1 MPKKRPLRR
10 KLVIHRAGLLIFLL
24 LSASTAFP
32 QQGYQVYINLNRV
45 IDDQIEVRIELPL
58 VTENE
63 VEFHFPKIV
72 PGTYT
77 IYDFGRFISGFRA
90 FDKDGNQLLT
100 DSLTV
105 NRKLIRDAQKLS
117 TISYWVED
125 TYDSKK
131 TNFVFEPAG
140 TNIEEGKNFI
150 LNTFGFA
157 GYLKNYKDLPF
168 TLNITHP
175 VEMYGST
182 ALEKTQLADSLDA
195 FRAANYSDLA
205 DGPIMYCVPDTTT
218 FDMGGAKILVSVYSP
233 NKVAKSDLVSGYIR
247 ETLEA
252 QRDYLGGQLPIDRYA
267 FLIYHFNGVFSGS
280 LAVGA
285 LEHSY
290 SSLYSLPELHPIL
303 ISQTLK
309 DFVAHEFFH
318 IVTPLN
324 IHSEEIR
331 NFDFIEPKMSKHLWL
346 YEGVTEYAAGLAQVK
361 YGDMTMKKY
370 LEVLLGK
377 ISASMRYNDELPF
390 TELSKQCLD
399 EHKSQYGNVYQKGA
413 LIGLCLDITLLSLS
427 EGKYGIQ
434 ALMDD
439 LSKKFGKDEAFKDDE
454 FFDLIADMTYPEVR
468 KFFSLY
474 VEGTN
479 SLPLQDIFT
488 QVGVLYSPA
497 GTNTELSLG
506 NINFSAKLS
515 DSTVV
520 VTDTRQMN
528 SFGKELGYQ
537 EGDIIIQF
545 DKKEVNALNFTEV
558 FEEYKTNRKSGD
570 KISVVVWRKNQDG
583 KMKREKLNG
592 HALEVKTHSPL
603 ELRPDP
609 KASDQQKQLRK
620 SWILK

>member
-1 MPKKRPLRR
+1 MPKKRTVRR
-10 KLVIHRAGLLIFLL
+10 MLITHAAGLLFFLI

-32 QQGYQVYINLNRV
+32 QHGYQIYINLNRV
-45 IDDQIEVRIELPL
+45 IDDQVEVRIELPP
-58 VTENE
+58 VAEDE

-90 FDKDGNQLLT
+90 FDKDGNQLVT
-100 DSLTV
+100 DSLSV

-131 TNFVFEPAG
+131 GNIVFEPAG
-140 TNIEEGKNFI
+140 TNIEDRKNFI

-168 TLNITHP
+168 TLHITHP
-175 VEMYGST
+175 VNMYGST
-182 ALEKTQLADSLDA
+182 ALAKTTQADSLDT

-205 DGPIMYCVPDTTT
+205 DGPIMYCVPDTTS
-218 FDMGGAKILVSVYSP
+218 FEMGGAKILVSVYSP
-233 NKVAKSDLVSGYIR
+233 NAVSKSNLVSGYIR

-252 QRDYLGGQLPIDRYA
+252 QKDYLGGQLPIDRYA

-290 SSLYSLPELHPIL
+290 SSLYSMPELHPIL

-309 DFVAHEFFH
+309 DFTAHEFFH

-361 YGDMTMKKY
+361 YGQMTMKKY
-370 LEVLLGK
+370 MEVLLGK
-377 ISASMRYNDELPF
+377 ISAAMRYNDELPF
-390 TELSKQCLD
+390 TELSKRCLD

-413 LIGLCLDITLLSLS
+413 LIGLCMDITLLSLS
-427 EGKYGIQ
+427 EGSYGIQ

-439 LSKKFGKDEAFKDDE
+439 LAKRFGKDKAFQDDQL
-454 FFDLIADMTYPEVR
+454 FDLIAEMTYPEVR
-468 KFFSLY
+468 DFFSQY
-474 VEGTN
+474 VEGN
-479 SLPLQDIFT
+479 SSLPLQEILS
-488 QVGVLYSPA
+488 QVGILYSPA
-497 GTNTELSLG
+497 GTSAELSLG
-506 NINFSAKLS
+506 NIHFSANLS

-520 VTDTRQMN
+520 VTDTREMN

-545 DKKEVNALNFTEV
+545 DKNPVDAVNFEEV
-558 FEEYKTNRKSGD
+558 FEGYKKNRQSGD
-570 KISVVVWRKNQDG
+570 KISVIVLRKNLDG
-583 KMKREKLNG
+583 KLKKQKLTG
-592 HALEVKTHSPL
+592 HALEVKTLSPMNL
-603 ELRPDP
+603 ETDP
-609 KASDQQKQLRK
+609 NATSQQIALRK